1 MAGVGAVGI
10 THTFAFASTVVCH
23 LGSGLADIT
32 IEWGIV
38 LHEMYCRQAELSTV
52 EQHLDVLICTM
63 FATRLPARISCTLT
77 DSVTFQAILNTLLNL
92 NLNHWLFVISLHCL

>member
-10 THTFAFASTVVCH
+10 THAFAFASTVVCH

-38 LHEMYCRQAELSTV
+38 LHEMYCRQAELSAV
-52 EQHLDVLICTM
+52 
-63 FATRLPARISCTLT
+63 
-77 DSVTFQAILNTLLNL
+77 
-92 NLNHWLFVISLHCL
+92 